1 MSWTVNL
8 NGSLKMSFPVPII
21 VGPTAVGKTEL
32 SLMLAEKLPIEVVS
46 ADSRQVYR
54 YLDIGTAKV
63 SEEIRHKIPHHMI
76 NICDPDEY
84 FSAGMYSRIAR
95 KVIDGIHHRE
105 KIPVVVGG
113 SGFYISALV
122 DGIFELEVHDENIRE
137 DLQERAKNEGLE
149 KLYDELKKCDP
160 EYASKISP
168 SDRQRIFRSLE
179 VYLVTGRNFTSWHEK
194 DTHPAQFKL
203 MMFGLTMDRAEL
215 YKLIDQRVERM
226 LEDGLMDEV
235 RKLIEMGYR
244 PGMNALNT
252 VGYKEAFQY
261 LEGQLDFEQMVDLI
275 KRNSRRYAKRQ
286 LTWFRK
292 DDRIRCIETS
302 RRTVLRKIANEII
315 GQLKSTI

>member
-1 MSWTVNL
+1 
-8 NGSLKMSFPVPII
+8 MSFPVPII

-54 YLDIGTAKV
+54 HLDIGTAKV
-63 SEEIRHKIPHHMI
+63 SEQIRHKIPHHMI

-95 KVIDGIHHRE
+95 KVIDEIHNRE

-122 DGIFELEVHDENIRE
+122 DGIFDLEIHDENIRQ
-137 DLQERAKNEGLE
+137 DLIERAGNEGLDV
-149 KLYDELKKCDP
+149 LYRELQKNDP
-160 EYASKISP
+160 EYANKISP
-168 SDRQRIFRSLE
+168 TDKQRIFRSLE
-179 VYLVTGRNFTSWHEK
+179 VYLVTGRNFTSWHEE
-194 DTHPAQFKL
+194 DTYPAQFKPL
-203 MMFGLTMDRAEL
+203 MFGLTMERAAL
-215 YKLIDQRVERM
+215 YQLIEQRVERM
-226 LEDGLMDEV
+226 LEEGLIDEV
-235 RKLIEMGYR
+235 RKLIQMGYR
-244 PGMNALNT
+244 PGINALNT

-261 LEGQLDFEQMVDLI
+261 LEGQLDFEQMVELI

-302 RRTVLRKIANEII
+302 RRTILRKIANEII
-315 GQLKSTI
+315 GQLKLTN